1 MSFPK
6 ILRLFLLWQLVII
19 LITAAAF
26 TLLPLR
32 TTFIGGSDQ
41 ASRVDPQPYIRNPLL
56 YSRANFD
63 GIHYVDVARKGYGYA
78 QQAFFPLYP
87 RLINILSKYIHPPA
101 LAGILISL
109 ASFLVG
115 LIYFARLIRLDY
127 SPKVAFWTIVALLVF
142 PTSFFISAVYTEGL
156 FFLQVILAFYFARTG
171 RWWAASIIGMSAS
184 YTRFAGVFL
193 FPALILEWWHQR
205 SHPES
210 RKKPGISD
218 LLCLAFIP
226 LGLVIF
232 MHYLY
237 HTTGDLLAFIHVQKL
252 FQQGRGDKIIMIY
265 QVYWRYL
272 KMIFTVNR
280 SDPLYLTILLE
291 FFSAILFTVT
301 SVVSLIKQ
309 RASYSLFNVLNFI
322 TPTLSGTFTS
332 VPRYVLLCFPSF
344 LLFGQWLSL
353 ASGTYRRLYIAAS
366 LGLFILFLMLFV
378 RGYWVA

>member
-127 SPKVAFWTIVALLVF
+127 SPKVAFWAIVALLVF

-156 FFLQVILAFYFARTG
+156 FFLQVILTFYFARTG
-171 RWWAASIIGMSAS
+171 RWWAAGIIGASAS